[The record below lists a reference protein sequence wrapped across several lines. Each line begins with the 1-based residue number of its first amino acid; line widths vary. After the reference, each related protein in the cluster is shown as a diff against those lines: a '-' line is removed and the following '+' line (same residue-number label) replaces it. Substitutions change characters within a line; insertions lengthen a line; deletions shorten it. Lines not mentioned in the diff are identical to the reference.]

1 MVTVNFYEKPG
12 CTNNTRQKALL
23 QASGHQVIAHNLLL
37 EPWTP
42 ELLHLFFGELPVAQW
57 FNTTARAITTGLV
70 VPEQLDA
77 EIALDLM
84 VLDPHLIRRPLL
96 QVGDQRQ
103 VGFDPDAISRWIGL
117 GATVLG
123 ETGISPT
130 DLTLCP
136 KATARLFAAGGA
148 SLAQQP
154 CATF

>member
-1 MVTVNFYEKPG
+1 MATVTFYEKPG
-12 CTNNTRQKALL
+12 CINNTRQKALL
-23 QASGHQVIAHNLLL
+23 QASGHRVIAHNLLL
-37 EPWTP
+37 ELWTP
-42 ELLHLFFGELPVAQW
+42 ERLYPFFEGLAVAQW

-70 VPEQLDA
+70 VPEQLDP

-84 VLDPHLIRRPLL
+84 VLDPGLIRRPLL

-103 VGFDPDAISRWIGL
+103 VGFDLDLIDRWIGL

-136 KATARLFAAGGA
+136 KTVARSLVTGGA
-148 SLAQQP
+148 SLA
-154 CATF
+154 